1 MDEHLQS
8 LEEQFE
14 KTSKKKKSMLSRMMF
29 GSPKKNCKINAP
41 ATTVTSLMQA
51 FFRSEEVSE
60 WKCDKCLGKGCT
72 KTILV
77 DAAPNTLSINVSRAH
92 GSSFFGHVSRRVE
105 FKEEFDLSQFLTS
118 NAANDCKDGK
128 CQYALF
134 AVVVYRF
141 LQEY

>member
-72 KTILV
+72 KTTLV

-92 GSSFFGHVSRRVE
+92 GSSFFGHVARRIE
-105 FKEEFDLSQFLTS
+105 LTEDIDLSPFLTS
-118 NAANDCKDGK
+118 SAASACEEGK
-128 CQYALF
+128 CQYVLF
-134 AVVVYRF
+134 AVV
-141 LQEY
+141 